1 MKKTLKINS
10 LCSSVYSNKYIS
22 RCTRSCISFEKMTL
36 PLRHPF
42 TATLA
47 GPTSSGKTVHVFKLI
62 DHISEM
68 IVPVPTKIVYCYG
81 EFQPI
86 FAKYPHVEFNEGLPD
101 VTQFD
106 GKEPTLLIIDDL
118 MNETNESVSAIFTK
132 ISHHRNVSVVYITQN
147 MFPKNKHARTI
158 SLNSHYMI
166 LFKNPRDAGQF
177 ATLARQMYPSGSKF
191 AIEAFK
197 DATDAPFGYLLIDMK
212 PDTDEKHRLRTN
224 IFPGELTYVY
234 IKK

>member
-1 MKKTLKINS
+1 MQCTSSCNS
-10 LCSSVYSNKYIS
+10 FV
-22 RCTRSCISFEKMTL
+22 EMTL

-47 GPTSSGKTVHVFKLI
+47 GPTSCGKTLFVFKVI
-62 DHISEM
+62 DNVSRM
-68 IVPVPTKIVYCYG
+68 IDPVPTKIVYCYG
-81 EFQPI
+81 EYQPI
-86 FAKYPHVEFNEGLPD
+86 FAKYHQIEFNEGLPD
-101 VTQFD
+101 VTWFD

-132 ISHHRNVSVVYITQN
+132 ISHHRNVSIIYITQN

-191 AIEAFK
+191 AVEAFK
-197 DATDAPFGYLLIDMK
+197 DATDAPFGYLLVDMK

-224 IFPGELTYVY
+224 IFPGELTCVY

>member
-1 MKKTLKINS
+1 MIQPAPAKI
-10 LCSSVYSNKYIS
+10 L
-22 RCTRSCISFEKMTL
+22 
-36 PLRHPF
+36 
-42 TATLA
+42 
-47 GPTSSGKTVHVFKLI
+47 
-62 DHISEM
+62 
-68 IVPVPTKIVYCYG
+68 YCYG
-81 EFQPI
+81 EYQPI
-86 FAKYPHVEFNEGLPD
+86 FAKYPNVIFNEGLPD

-106 GKEPTLLIIDDL
+106 GKESVLLIIDDL

-177 ATLARQMYPSGSKF
+177 AVLARQMYPSGSKF

-197 DATDAPFGYLLIDMK
+197 DATGAPFGYLLIDMK

>member
-1 MKKTLKINS
+1 M
-10 LCSSVYSNKYIS
+10 
-22 RCTRSCISFEKMTL
+22 
-36 PLRHPF
+36 
-42 TATLA
+42 
-47 GPTSSGKTVHVFKLI
+47 I
-62 DHISEM
+62 D
-68 IVPVPTKIVYCYG
+68 PVPTKTMYCYG

-147 MFPKNKHARTI
+147 MFPKNKHAHTI

-224 IFPGELTYVY
+224 IFPGELTCVY

>member
-1 MKKTLKINS
+1 
-10 LCSSVYSNKYIS
+10 
-22 RCTRSCISFEKMTL
+22 MTL

-47 GPTSSGKTVHVFKLI
+47 GPTSCGKTIFVFKVI
-62 DHISEM
+62 DHVSRM
-68 IVPVPTKIVYCYG
+68 IDPAPTKIMYCYG
-81 EFQPI
+81 EYQPV
-86 FAKYPHVEFNEGLPD
+86 FAKYPQVEFNEGLPD
-101 VTQFD
+101 VTRFD
-106 GKEPTLLIIDDL
+106 GKEATLLIIDDL

-132 ISHHRNVSVVYITQN
+132 ISHHRNVSVIYITQN

-177 ATLARQMYPSGSKF
+177 ATLARQMYPAGSKF
-191 AIEAFK
+191 AVEAFK

>member
-1 MKKTLKINS
+1 
-10 LCSSVYSNKYIS
+10 
-22 RCTRSCISFEKMTL
+22 
-36 PLRHPF
+36 
-42 TATLA
+42 
-47 GPTSSGKTVHVFKLI
+47 
-62 DHISEM
+62 
-68 IVPVPTKIVYCYG
+68 
-81 EFQPI
+81 
-86 FAKYPHVEFNEGLPD
+86 
-101 VTQFD
+101 
-106 GKEPTLLIIDDL
+106 
-118 MNETNESVSAIFTK
+118 
-132 ISHHRNVSVVYITQN
+132 

-197 DATDAPFGYLLIDMK
+197 DATEAPFGYLLIDMK

-224 IFPGELTYVY
+224 IFPGELTCVY

>member
-1 MKKTLKINS
+1 MKKDTKIIS
-10 LCSSVYSNKYIS
+10 LCSGVYSNKYIR

-47 GPTSSGKTVHVFKLI
+47 GPTSSGKTVFVFKVI

-68 IVPVPTKIVYCYG
+68 IEPVPTKIMYCYG